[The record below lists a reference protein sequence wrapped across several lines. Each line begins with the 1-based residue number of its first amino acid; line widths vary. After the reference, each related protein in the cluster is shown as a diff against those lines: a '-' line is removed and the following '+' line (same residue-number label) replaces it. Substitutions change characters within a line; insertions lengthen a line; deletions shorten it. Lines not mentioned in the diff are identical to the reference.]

1 MKSKINGNRKRISK
15 RKHSFPEIATISMQ
29 VMMSLLGAD
38 QLWGALRAPTFGG
51 DGATIR
57 PTSNGQPLGGT
68 RGKWERPRI
77 ASPGP
82 FLGCRQQSRQLPL
95 VDAKARLPGGCACAS
110 TRNKQQADSGAHN
123 HGLLQTLRSVVEAR
137 SKQEAIQKAQ
147 EAPIMRLC
155 YQCSQGEPDEWSASG
170 ELDGVPF
177 NLKAEIYDGS

>member
-1 MKSKINGNRKRISK
+1 MVPPSGPPQTGNLWVELGGNGKGPGSRVRGLSWVAGNRAASC
-15 RKHSFPEIATISMQ
+15 H
-29 VMMSLLGAD
+29 LLTQRQDYRGA
-38 QLWGALRAPTFGG
+38 
-51 DGATIR
+51 
-57 PTSNGQPLGGT
+57 
-68 RGKWERPRI
+68 
-77 ASPGP
+77 
-82 FLGCRQQSRQLPL
+82 
-95 VDAKARLPGGCACAS
+95 CACAS

>member
-1 MKSKINGNRKRISK
+1 
-15 RKHSFPEIATISMQ
+15 MQ

-82 FLGCRQQSRQLPL
+82 FLGCRQQSRRLPL
-95 VDAKARLPGGCACAS
+95 VDAKARLPGGL
-110 TRNKQQADSGAHN
+110 RLRKYPEQAAGR
-123 HGLLQTLRSVVEAR
+123 LRSTQSWPTANIAV
-137 SKQEAIQKAQ
+137 
-147 EAPIMRLC
+147 
-155 YQCSQGEPDEWSASG
+155 SG
-170 ELDGVPF
+170 
-177 NLKAEIYDGS
+177 